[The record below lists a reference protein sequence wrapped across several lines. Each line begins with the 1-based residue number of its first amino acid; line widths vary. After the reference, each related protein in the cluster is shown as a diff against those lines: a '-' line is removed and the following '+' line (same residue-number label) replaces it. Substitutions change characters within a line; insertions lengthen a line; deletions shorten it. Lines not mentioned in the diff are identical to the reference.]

1 VSARLTI
8 VVGVTGGIAAYKAV
22 GVIRSLVLEGH
33 SVHVVATEAALRFVG
48 RPTLEAISRNP
59 VATDLYE
66 GVAEVRHVAIGQ
78 SADLIVIAPATAN
91 TIAKLAAGLAD
102 DLLGNT
108 VLASTAPLVIAPAM
122 HTEMWRNPATVANIR
137 TLQERGVTVVG
148 PASGQLTGKDSGPGR
163 MEEPATI
170 VRAALEAVGE
180 HPSGSHST
188 PAGAAPADIGPA
200 DAGPADAGSAD
211 AAVAAAVNEVV
222 VLSERRRANE
232 AARKPRGGDDLAGK
246 RVVVTAGGTREPLD
260 PVRFLGNRSSGR
272 QGIAIAQAARARGAD
287 VILIAAHLE
296 VDPPYDIEVVQ
307 VQTALE
313 LQAAVQDASTGADI
327 IVMTAAVADYRPAEV
342 RESKIKKADQG
353 ERLTLELVAN
363 PDILAGLSAE
373 KADGQII
380 VGFAAETEPDPSS
393 LIDLGRGKLE
403 AKGCDFLVINQVGW
417 SQGFA
422 TESNEV
428 VVLRKGGD
436 IVMEASGTKLSVADR
451 ILDVIV

>member
-1 VSARLTI
+1 MTI

-122 HTEMWRNPATVANIR
+122 HTEMWRNAATVANIA
-137 TLQERGVTVVG
+137 TLRERGVTIVG
-148 PASGQLTGKDSGPGR
+148 PASGQLTGKDSGLGR
-163 MEEPATI
+163 MEEPAVI
-170 VRAALEAVGE
+170 VRAALEAVGA
-180 HPSGSHST
+180 HPEPREETEAESDT
-188 PAGAAPADIGPA
+188 
-200 DAGPADAGSAD
+200 
-211 AAVAAAVNEVV
+211 AVAAPEAPAANEVV
-222 VLSERRRANE
+222 VLSERRRAND

-272 QGIAIAQAARARGAD
+272 QGVALAQAALARGAE
-287 VILIAAHLE
+287 VTLVAAHLE
-296 VDPPYDIEVVQ
+296 VDPPEGVDLVE

-313 LQAAVQDASTGADI
+313 LQEAVTTAAADADI
-327 IVMTAAVADYRPAEV
+327 VVMTAAVADYRPAEV
-342 RESKIKKADQG
+342 RNAKIKKADTG
-353 ERLTLELVAN
+353 ERLSLELIAN
-363 PDILAGLSAE
+363 PDILVGLSAGRHE
-373 KADGQII
+373 GQIV

-393 LIDLGRGKLE
+393 LIELGRGKLA
-403 AKGCDFLVINQVGW
+403 AKGCDFLVLNQVGW
-417 SQGFA
+417 TQGFA
-422 TESNEV
+422 TDSNEV
-428 VVLRKGGD
+428 VVLRRGGD
-436 IVMEASGTKLSVADR
+436 IVMEASGSKLSVADR

>member
-1 VSARLTI
+1 LTV

-22 GVIRSLVLEGH
+22 GVIRALVLEGH
-33 SVHVVATEAALRFVG
+33 SVHVVATENALRFVG

-122 HTEMWRNPATVANIR
+122 HTEMWRNPATVANIA
-137 TLQERGVTVVG
+137 TLRGRGVTIVG
-148 PASGQLTGKDSGPGR
+148 PASGQLTGADSGPGR
-163 MEEPATI
+163 MEEPEVI
-170 VRAALEAVGE
+170 VRAALRA
-180 HPSGSHST
+180 
-188 PAGAAPADIGPA
+188 AGASPRAVEAPAPIALPSTA
-200 DAGPADAGSAD
+200 SAGND
-211 AAVAAAVNEVV
+211 VV

-232 AARKPRGGDDLAGK
+232 AARRPRGGIDLAGK

-272 QGIAIAQAARARGAD
+272 QGVAIASAAQARGAD
-287 VILIAAHLE
+287 VVLIAAHLE
-296 VDPPYDIEVVQ
+296 VEPPEGVELIE

-313 LQAAVQDASTGADI
+313 LQEAVEEAARAADI
-327 IVMTAAVADYRPAEV
+327 VVMTAAVADYRPAETQDA
-342 RESKIKKADQG
+342 KIKKSDHG
-353 ERLTLELVAN
+353 DRLTLELVAN
-363 PDILAGLSAE
+363 PDILAGLSAR
-373 KADGQII
+373 KRDGQVV
-380 VGFAAETEPDPSS
+380 VGFAAETEPDPQA
-393 LIDLGRGKLE
+393 LIDLGRTKLE
-403 AKGCDFLVINQVGW
+403 HKGSDFLVLNQVGW
-417 SQGFA
+417 SHGFA

-436 IVMEASGTKLSVADR
+436 IVMEASGSKLSVADR
-451 ILDVIV
+451 ILDVIA